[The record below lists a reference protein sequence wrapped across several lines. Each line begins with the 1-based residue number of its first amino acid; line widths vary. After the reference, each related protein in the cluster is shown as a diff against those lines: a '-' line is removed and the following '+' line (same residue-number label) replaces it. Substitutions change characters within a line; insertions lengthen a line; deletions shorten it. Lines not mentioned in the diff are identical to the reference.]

1 MKIKKREEVEVM
13 GTFAGYTGG
22 MDILEEERD
31 DFTQKILKLL
41 NYSGMMN
48 FEVVNM
54 FGMELGLIKE
64 VELDEKG
71 IPQLSSSHL
80 CTQIPFFY
88 FLLQL
93 ENKNYPNGI
102 LKGLSGKTEELRVN
116 PLIVLKF
123 STIVTR
129 MGRNSEKYGSI

>member
-54 FGMELGLIKE
+54 FGMELLSHGTEGRTDVERMYSNYAGRIERIK
-64 VELDEKG
+64 
-71 IPQLSSSHL
+71 
-80 CTQIPFFY
+80 
-88 FLLQL
+88 
-93 ENKNYPNGI
+93 
-102 LKGLSGKTEELRVN
+102 R
-116 PLIVLKF
+116 
-123 STIVTR
+123 
-129 MGRNSEKYGSI
+129 

>member
-64 VELDEKG
+64 VELRIKRY
-71 IPQLSSSHL
+71 LS
-80 CTQIPFFY
+80 
-88 FLLQL
+88 LLANKKLRQKYL
-93 ENKNYPNGI
+93 E
-102 LKGLSGKTEELRVN
+102 
-116 PLIVLKF
+116 F
-123 STIVTR
+123 
-129 MGRNSEKYGSI
+129 